1 MPIEK
6 DREEASDDDGQRPRN
21 EPQLEAIRLEVQR
34 LAEMLNALNGDDPSA
49 SVEIEASSPISF
61 EQGRAAQAARMYKE
75 RRLRDQFLPSAFF
88 AEPAWDMLLDLYSAH
103 YRRSDVSIC
112 SLCLASCVPTTTAH
126 RWIDTMEDAKLFK
139 RTCDQRDRRRVFIEL
154 TEVARLAMDRY
165 FDRLALI
172 RNQGA

>member
-21 EPQLEAIRLEVQR
+21 ESQLEAIRREVQR
-34 LAEMLNALNGDDPSA
+34 LAEMLDALNGDDPSA
-49 SVEIEASSPISF
+49 LDDIEAASPISF
-61 EQGRAAQAARMYKE
+61 EQGRAAEAARMYKE
-75 RRLRDQFLPSAFF
+75 RRLRDQFLPSNLF
-88 AEPAWDMLLDLYSAH
+88 ADPAWDMLLDLYKAH

-154 TEVARLAMDRY
+154 TEGARLAMDRY

-172 RNQGA
+172 RNEGA